1 MSLIYSHSSHQ
12 ARQGFTLIEMMIVLA
27 IIGIL
32 AAIAYPNYQKYV
44 IKTKRTDM
52 MTDMQNIASTIESQ
66 KLAKGKYSSVTVSDL
81 TGSYPKQ
88 GTAVYTVTISPTP
101 LTDTWT
107 ITATPIATQMMASD
121 GVLTLNY
128 NGQKCRV
135 KGVNG
140 LDKVCG
146 TADEWRQ

>member
-27 IIGIL
+27 IIGVL
-32 AAIAYPNYQKYV
+32 AAIAYPNYQKHV

-81 TGSYPKQ
+81 TGTYPKQ
-88 GTAVYTVTISPTP
+88 GTAVYTVTITPTP

-107 ITATPIATQMMASD
+107 ITATPIAAQMMASD
-121 GVLTLNY
+121 GALTLNY

-135 KGVNG
+135 KG